1 VLLVRSN
8 TIIRSMP
15 SASRRRYLPR
25 DESEVSPKR
34 VALYLRM
41 SQDTG
46 SRRGEVEGLG
56 IARQE
61 VACRAE
67 LERRGWTVDAAD
79 IYRDNDVSASSA
91 KPRPAYTALMRRVE
105 RGEIDAVVT
114 WSVDRLLRKPIEMER
129 LIDLVDG
136 ATRLR
141 VVTCQGTLNLETPEG
156 RAAARVQAAFARQ
169 EADQKGLRQHLSEQQ
184 AVERGRPP
192 RRRAFGF
199 RRGGMELDPVEAP
212 AVANAY
218 RLVLAGASLARIAR
232 TLNEAGLL
240 TSLGRPWEPTAV
252 RTLLL
257 NARNAAI
264 RTYYG
269 EETGPG
275 CWPAIVDEATYRQAV
290 AILSD
295 PDRTTSGGSTA
306 RKHLGSGL
314 YLCGKCGSDVRVA
327 YRGAG
332 TRIYICRAAK
342 HLTRLAEPIDEL
354 VTAVVEGRLSQP
366 DLAELLTA
374 EDPELAELATEAAA
388 IRARI
393 RRIEADYGA
402 GDISARIM
410 REQTDRQRGELGAVE
425 HRMAALTRASRLSA
439 VVGAANPVTAWRAL
453 DVPARQDVIRALM
466 DVTLLR
472 GRPGRAAFDPET
484 VKIEWRGGKS

>member
-1 VLLVRSN
+1 MS
-8 TIIRSMP
+8 P
-15 SASRRRYLPR
+15 PSRRRYLPR
-25 DESEVSPKR
+25 DEAEVSPGC

-61 VACRAE
+61 AACRAE
-67 LERRGWTVDAAD
+67 VERRGWTVQEAD
-79 IYRDNDVSASSA
+79 IYRDNDVSASGA
-91 KPRPAYTALMRRVE
+91 KPRPGYLALMRRVE
-105 RGEIDAVVT
+105 RGEVDVVVA
-114 WSVDRLLRKPIEMER
+114 WSVDRLLRKPVEMEH
-129 LIDLVDG
+129 LIELVDG
-136 ATRLR
+136 AIRLR
-141 VVTCQGTLNLETPEG
+141 VVTCQGMLNLETPEG

-169 EADQKGLRQHLSEQQ
+169 EADQKGLRQHLSEHQ
-184 AVERGRPP
+184 AMERGRPP

-199 RRGGMELDPVEAP
+199 RRGGMELEPAEADG
-212 AVANAY
+212 VRDAY
-218 RLVLAGASLARIAR
+218 RLLLAGASLAHIAR
-232 TLNEAGLL
+232 TLNGAELT

-275 CWPAIVDEATYRQAV
+275 CWPAIVDEATFRQAV

-295 PDRTTSGGSTA
+295 PDRSTSGGSTA

-314 YLCGKCGSDVRVA
+314 YLCGRCGSDMRVA

-332 TRIYICRAAK
+332 ARIYVCRAAK
-342 HLTRLAEPIDEL
+342 HLTRLADPIDEL
-354 VTAVVEGRLSQP
+354 VTAVVEARLSRP

-374 EDPELAELATEAAA
+374 DDPELAELTGEAAA
-388 IRARI
+388 IRARV

-410 REQTDRQRGELGAVE
+410 REQTDRQRGELAAVE
-425 HRMAALTRASRLSA
+425 RRMAALTRASRLSA
-439 VVGAANPVTAWRAL
+439 VVGAADPVAAWRAL
-453 DVPARQDVIRALM
+453 DVPARQAVVRALM

-472 GRPGRAAFDPET
+472 GRPGRAEFDPAS
-484 VKIEWRGGKS
+484 VRIEWRGSQV